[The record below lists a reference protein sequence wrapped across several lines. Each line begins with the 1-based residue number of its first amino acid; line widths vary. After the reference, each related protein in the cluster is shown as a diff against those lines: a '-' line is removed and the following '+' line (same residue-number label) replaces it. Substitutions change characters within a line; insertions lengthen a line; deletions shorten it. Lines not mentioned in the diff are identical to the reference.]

1 MSFKQAA
8 TDLVLEALD
17 RQIEVLILRGVDEF
31 AQEGGDI
38 DVLVPR
44 NQARLA
50 MVRTAERAVEAG
62 WKIVGIRDIGY
73 LAQICLTKRGD
84 ADGQYRAVKIDFF
97 NGTSWCALGK
107 DRLTRALFDIRD
119 SGGEQEAVGLATLV
133 QKLLYAGYLRECDR
147 ARIFAACDLDR
158 IEAFVA
164 ASGLPLSRATLERG
178 ALSKI
183 TRWSLRA
190 ASGGVHLSSVPV
202 WVAQVVWRRIRFGV
216 IRSTF
221 PATVIVAEGAG
232 QDRWRAVST
241 RFRSLLEHAGFPR
254 PTIVRL
260 GGANGLA
267 TARRLLDAWHVLRGD
282 TVLTG
287 PVHGANVNPRTLRGG
302 TSVYVRLMDRASD
315 GSDDLDTFLTKI
327 SKNALSTLR
336 RIENQ

>member
-8 TDLVLEALD
+8 TDLVRAALD
-17 RQIEVLILRGVDEF
+17 GQIEGLILRGVDEF

-44 NQARLA
+44 NQAKLA
-50 MVRTAERAVEAG
+50 LLLVAERAAEAG
-62 WKIVGIRDIGY
+62 WKIIGVRDIGY
-73 LAQICLTKRGD
+73 LAQICLTRRCD
-84 ADGQYRAVKIDFF
+84 DDDQYRAVKIDFF
-97 NGTSWCALGK
+97 NGVSWCALGE
-107 DRLTRALFDIRD
+107 DPLICALFDIWD
-119 SGGEQEAVGLATLV
+119 SGGEHVAVGLATLL
-133 QKLLYAGYLRECDR
+133 QKLLYAGYLRERDR

-164 ASGLPLSRATLERG
+164 ATGLPLSRATLERG

-190 ASGGVHLSSVPV
+190 ASGGVHLGSVPV
-202 WVAQVVWRRIRFGV
+202 WIAQVVWRRIRFGV

-221 PATVIVAEGAG
+221 PGTVIVVECAE
-232 QDRWRAVST
+232 QDRWRAVAT

-254 PTIVRL
+254 PTIAPQ

-267 TARRLLDAWHVLRGD
+267 TARRLLDAWHVLRGE

-287 PVHGANVNPRTLRGG
+287 PAHGSNVNPGTPRGG
-302 TSVYVRLMDRASD
+302 TLVHVRLMDHTSG
-315 GSDDLDTFLTKI
+315 GSDDLDTFLTKT
-327 SKNALSTLR
+327 SENALSTLR
-336 RIENQ
+336 RMENQ